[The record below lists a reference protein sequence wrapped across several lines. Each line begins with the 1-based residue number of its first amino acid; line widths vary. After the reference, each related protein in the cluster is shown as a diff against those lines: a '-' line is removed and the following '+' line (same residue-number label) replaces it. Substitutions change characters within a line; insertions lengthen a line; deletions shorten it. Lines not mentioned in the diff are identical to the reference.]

1 MLHTTHCTH
10 LTQHTTKCIK
20 CTLCTAHLIQHT
32 IWSGAGGSDVVR
44 TTMQRTMHTLC
55 SEVDVVRTTTPR
67 HDSSFLWPTSLQMRP
82 RPMNSQFSTPKKYF
96 FKQKCIFP
104 RDLLLLDIVAKY
116 CHILFFSP
124 VILSCQIH
132 FFDRY
137 FFWPDIFFLPDIIF
151 LPDLLLF
158 DGGGWG
164 RWGRGEGWG
173 PCCCCAISPLK
184 YIRILKDDFQI
195 SPDKYHYHDA
205 DDDDYND
212 EEVNGWLLCHIPPP
226 WKWLVKVWC
235 ACIFG
240 TSMRRSIWSV
250 SPEVAELR
258 KKWWW
263 WWGWQW
269 WWRSVSPEVA
279 ELRRSGG
286 GCTWRQGLERILV
299 PSALALPSPLLLPS
313 SEPLP
318 LPSQRCLYLSR
329 KEDPPLNQ
337 FFFACSHRNLSL
349 QAWGTN
355 RWCWL
360 QKQMIM
366 SREKIMWGDV
376 CINRLIQP
384 LTHGKTTTKN

>member
-1 MLHTTHCTH
+1 M
-10 LTQHTTKCIK
+10 
-20 CTLCTAHLIQHT
+20 
-32 IWSGAGGSDVVR
+32 
-44 TTMQRTMHTLC
+44 
-55 SEVDVVRTTTPR
+55 
-67 HDSSFLWPTSLQMRP
+67 
-82 RPMNSQFSTPKKYF
+82 
-96 FKQKCIFP
+96 
-104 RDLLLLDIVAKY
+104 
-116 CHILFFSP
+116 
-124 VILSCQIH
+124 
-132 FFDRY
+132 
-137 FFWPDIFFLPDIIF
+137 
-151 LPDLLLF
+151 
-158 DGGGWG
+158 DG
-164 RWGRGEGWG
+164 
-173 PCCCCAISPLK
+173 CCVISPPLK
-184 YIRILKDDFQI
+184 VVGKSLVRMHFWHIYEEIYLKCFTWG
-195 SPDKYHYHDA
+195 SWV
-205 DDDDYND
+205 
-212 EEVNGWLLCHIPPP
+212 E
-226 WKWLVKVWC
+226 
-235 ACIFG
+235 
-240 TSMRRSIWSV
+240 
-250 SPEVAELR
+250 